1 MVLQL
6 VEVNE
11 LSFAMKSQENVCEK
25 PSKSM
30 IKTLITVAEKE
41 STLECVISSMLV
53 LSCQIVLAVELDVC

>member
-1 MVLQL
+1 
-6 VEVNE
+6 
-11 LSFAMKSQENVCEK
+11 MKSQENVCEK